1 MKMEGKTSIKVDVK
15 LNVPDETA
23 AACAVI
29 LGFYLDE
36 HPEKTLRVHKYA
48 KDEGLETKVEIE

>member
-36 HPEKTLRVHKYA
+36 HPEKTVRDDRITRLAV
-48 KDEGLETKVEIE
+48 IF